1 MVIFSLRR
9 GLPPTLDCTFKQ
21 SDSKEA
27 QTDATAVRTGLSPS
41 MGCGPGQGNLGTAI
55 TPDVLSYTPQVPTTH
70 AEGFGAGL
78 FPVHS
83 PLLGESWLFSFPP
96 LSDML
101 KFSG

>member
-55 TPDVLSYTPQVPTTH
+55 TSDVLSYTPQVPTAH

-83 PLLGESWLFSFPP
+83 PLLGKSWLFSFPP